1 MSRIGKQPIAIPDK
15 VKVAVTPDGMVTVTG
30 PKGSLTYQV
39 PAGVAVAV
47 QDKQIVVSR
56 QGDERAVR
64 ALHGLVRALLN
75 NMVKGVQQPYEKALE
90 INGKGWRIEQ
100 KGADLSLSVGFS
112 HPVKVPPVAGIT
124 FTVVDQTHFKISGID
139 KQLVGDTAAKLRAV
153 RPPEPY
159 KGFGIKYSDE
169 HIRRKEGKKGV

>member
-1 MSRIGKQPIAIPDK
+1 MSRIGKQPVAIPDK
-15 VKVAVTPDGMVTVTG
+15 VKVTVSDTGLVTVQG
-30 PKGSLTYQV
+30 PKGSLTYQT
-39 PAGVAVAV
+39 PAQITVAV
-47 QDKQIVVSR
+47 QGQQIVVTR

-75 NMVKGVQQPYEKALE
+75 NMVKGVQQPYEKSLE
-90 INGKGWRIEQ
+90 INGKGWRVEQ
-100 KGADLSLSVGFS
+100 KGKDLVLNVGFS
-112 HPVKVPPVAGIT
+112 HPVNIAAVPGIE
-124 FTVVDQTHFKISGID
+124 FTVVDQTHFKLSGID
-139 KQLVGDTAAKLRAV
+139 KQLVGDTAASIRRH